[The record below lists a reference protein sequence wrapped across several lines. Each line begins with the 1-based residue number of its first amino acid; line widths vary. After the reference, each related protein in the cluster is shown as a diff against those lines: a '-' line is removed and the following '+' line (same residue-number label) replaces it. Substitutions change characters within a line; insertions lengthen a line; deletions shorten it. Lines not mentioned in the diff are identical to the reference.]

1 MAALICDFGNG
12 LYVVRMTRQPSQYV
26 PRVVR
31 PKPVLPLFDAGHDR
45 RNVVSDM
52 SHRSLPTKG

>member
-31 PKPVLPLFDAGHDR
+31 PKPALPLFDAGHDR
-45 RNVVSDM
+45 GNVAPDVL
-52 SHRSLPTKG
+52 HRSLPTRG